1 MEDVIVSNN
10 VLEYCIIIVLYYLG
24 LTFLSFNGMYK
35 HVFIHLF
42 IIYLSIIISDF
53 ENTNLVIFL
62 HNVAVIVKYGLQF
75 RFPKIVNLRN

>member
-1 MEDVIVSNN
+1 
-10 VLEYCIIIVLYYLG
+10 
-24 LTFLSFNGMYK
+24 MYK